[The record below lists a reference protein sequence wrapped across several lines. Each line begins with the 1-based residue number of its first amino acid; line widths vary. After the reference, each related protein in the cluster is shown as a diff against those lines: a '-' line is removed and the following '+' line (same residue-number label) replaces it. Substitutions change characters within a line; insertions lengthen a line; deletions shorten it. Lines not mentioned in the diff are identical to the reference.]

1 MNMGLIAGAVAAV
14 AVAVALFC
22 WRGLNNARDEV
33 ARLESAIELY
43 KRADAQGRKSVDE
56 FLTRKDETGKANEQK
71 KHELDGA
78 GALSDV
84 DFWSTLDRV
93 FYESS
98 VARGDRPAANTAT
111 AGK

>member
-1 MNMGLIAGAVAAV
+1 MNVGLIAGAVAAV

-22 WRGLNNARDEV
+22 WRGWNNARDEV

-56 FLTRKDETGKANEQK
+56 FLTRKEETGKANEQK
-71 KHELDGA
+71 KQELDGA

-98 VARGDRPAANTAT
+98 VARGDRPAANTAP